1 MGGSLMNEHDER
13 TERQHGETQPE
24 PRQEHPGADIPEHM
38 KPENLEKLRD
48 YGKDAIPPGVA

>member
-1 MGGSLMNEHDER
+1 MNEHDER

-38 KPENLEKLRD
+38 KSENLEKLRD

>member
-1 MGGSLMNEHDER
+1 MNDSDKRDMPQDEHKDR
-13 TERQHGETQPE
+13 E
-24 PRQEHPGADIPEHM
+24 PTRADIPEHM